1 MRRMTTPFLTH
12 ALLDHARV
20 KHGFFTRQ
28 GGVSGGIYRS
38 LNCGPGSNDDPDAV
52 RTNRHRVI
60 AALEGGELATAHQV
74 HSPDVF
80 VVEGTM
86 PAERPKVDALVTKA
100 PGILLGI
107 LTADCGPVLFADME
121 ARVVGAAHAGWKGAF
136 SGVLENTVAAMESL
150 GAKRERIQAVLGPC
164 IAQASYEVG
173 PEFYERLCDAGDANA
188 QWFLPS
194 PKSGDKWMFD
204 LPGYVLARLGDT
216 RIGRYAML
224 GRDTCAEHEFFFSY
238 RRTTLR
244 AEPDYGRQISVIG
257 LR

>member
-1 MRRMTTPFLTH
+1 MSTPFLTH
-12 ALLDHARV
+12 PSLELPRI

-28 GGVSGGIYRS
+28 GGVSTGIYKS
-38 LNCGPGSNDDPDAV
+38 LNCGPGSHDDAENV

-80 VVEGTM
+80 VVAGGM
-86 PAERPKVDALVTKA
+86 PAERPKVDALVTKT

-107 LTADCGPVLFADME
+107 LTADCGPVLFADND
-121 ARVVGAAHAGWKGAF
+121 ARVAGAAHAGWKGAF
-136 SGVLENTVAAMESL
+136 TGVLENTVAAMEQL
-150 GAKRERIQAVLGPC
+150 GAKRERITAVLGPC
-164 IAQASYEVG
+164 IAQPSYEVG
-173 PEFYERLCDAGDANA
+173 PEFAARLLEANA
-188 QWFLPS
+188 ANAAYFKPS
-194 PKSGDKWMFD
+194 VKAEHQMFD
-204 LPGYVLARLGDT
+204 LPGYVLAQLAAT
-216 RIGRYAML
+216 RIGAFTAV

-244 AEPDYGRQISVIG
+244 KEPDYGRQISVIG